1 MKRLVILLFA
11 LAACSH
17 GAAPATGAAPSGQ
30 QGGAATPRRAVET
43 FLNAV
48 AAQDL
53 QGMSLIWG
61 TSKGPAREV
70 VDRAQL
76 EKRELIMQCYLGH
89 DKFQILSDTP
99 QRPDLHVLHVSLTK
113 GTITRET
120 TFTTVRG
127 PRDRWYVQ
135 EAALEPVRDLCASP

>member
-17 GAAPATGAAPSGQ
+17 GAAPAPGAAPSGQ
-30 QGGAATPRRAVET
+30 ESGETTPRRAVES
-43 FLNAV
+43 FLKAV
-48 AAQDL
+48 SAQDL

-89 DKFQILSDTP
+89 DKFAILRDAPSSDDTHT
-99 QRPDLHVLHVSLTK
+99 LLVSLSK
-113 GTITRET
+113 GSLTRQT

-127 PRDRWYVQ
+127 PGNRWYVLDAQ
-135 EAALEPVRDLCASP
+135 LEPVRDLCATP